1 MPDSDFFTQLTIA
14 MSNPHKPELEKLRQ
28 TCSTTLKAIPN
39 ANRVSLW
46 KFGEDQAYLQCL
58 LCFDQLDNVYS
69 SDQVLRKAN
78 FPEYFAGLTSSNYIM
93 ASHAREHQSTRCF
106 NQDYFIPNQIHSLL
120 DYVLH
125 HDFVPTGVICCESVG
140 RRVEWQEEDL
150 NALRKIAT
158 IISMFFCLN
167 KVGRSAGLL
176 TESGLKLAAY
186 LA

>member
-1 MPDSDFFTQLTIA
+1 MPDSDVFTQLTIA
-14 MSNPHKPELEKLRQ
+14 MSNPHKPEIEKLRQ

-69 SDQVLRKAN
+69 SDQVLKKQD
-78 FPEYFAGLTSSNYIM
+78 FPEYFAGLISSNCIM
-93 ASHAREHQSTRCF
+93 ASHAREHQITRCF

-158 IISMFFCLN
+158 IISMFFLPQ
-167 KVGRSAGLL
+167 
-176 TESGLKLAAY
+176 
-186 LA
+186 